1 MKPRD
6 KIQVWIELCIE
17 LCRLSIAPSEA
28 TGPLCSPVLTCA
40 AMLMNLGL
48 QAVYGAITDNW
59 PTVEPYFNETGSNCP
74 SILPMKQQQELIE
87 LAVQAVQ
94 CLGFQMVSQGLTWQ
108 VTTIGMNALSLVL
121 G

>member
-1 MKPRD
+1 MCCNAA
-6 KIQVWIELCIE
+6 E
-17 LCRLSIAPSEA
+17 SE
-28 TGPLCSPVLTCA
+28 T
-40 AMLMNLGL
+40 GL

-94 CLGFQMVSQGLTWQ
+94 CLGFQMVSRGLTWHEYNHGHERSVACQ
-108 VTTIGMNALSLVL
+108 
-121 G
+121 

>member
-1 MKPRD
+1 M
-6 KIQVWIELCIE
+6 
-17 LCRLSIAPSEA
+17 
-28 TGPLCSPVLTCA
+28 T
-40 AMLMNLGL
+40 GL

-94 CLGFQMVSQGLTWQ
+94 CLGFQMVSHRQLWAWTYCGLLLVRTEQIMTLSRHWILS
-108 VTTIGMNALSLVL
+108 TTGGCWMMWLEVAVPVLPDEECMASLVTL
-121 G
+121 A